1 MFMTAKNAMSVD
13 MRQSS
18 KNVGN
23 AVLGNQQ
30 GNVMLPIVIAFTVIG
45 ILLQSSELNRIVQNS
60 YLTKNLHIRDSRNSL
75 AFHLGR
81 YGSLPTS
88 FRNSVIA
95 SDNVDLQNCLF
106 GNGSSP
112 CYADGREYPVK
123 LLEASVDGAP
133 AKIISG
139 PGQSSLSQA
148 QPVLYNDKGQLCET
162 GATRATLTC
171 PFEVTTTFK
180 ARCAAAATSCATAES
195 IILHYHISTPQD
207 LYSSDSSMTFR
218 NPLILA
224 SVENTSTEVKVAD
237 ILPPAYD
244 FIPNA
249 MTKVSY
255 VVETIVDP
263 GTTTTTTATVSYND
277 VYAAVLAAIG
287 GSNTTLAQQIATSL
301 FQEYHLTNLETIG
314 AISLIWT
321 QNQGVADR
329 IADAISYRE
338 TNLQNYTP
346 PTAAEIAE
354 IAKVPL
360 TIAPTNEQLAR
371 AIASGLYPDSVLN
384 QQMADALANTTDYQ
398 TQQDAVS
405 NRITSAAQ
413 AQALQTAI
421 VTSGLKGDP
430 SYRLAAVVAELN
442 FTDAS
447 LLTTYAK
454 VAVASG
460 ANEVVT
466 SQIVYQGI
474 TDVNVAIQ
482 LMASQPAPTTA
493 TTTASTTTSIST
505 TTQTTTATQTTT
517 SSIVPVIYT
526 TACTDI
532 TLCGTTIGM

>member
-1 MFMTAKNAMSVD
+1 MFMTPKNVMSID
-13 MRQSS
+13 MRQTS
-18 KNVGN
+18 KCFRK
-23 AVLGNQQ
+23 AALSNQR
-30 GNVMLPIVIAFTVIG
+30 GYVMLPIVIAFTVIG
-45 ILLQSSELNRIVQNS
+45 IILQSSELTRIVQNS
-60 YLTKNLHIRDSRNSL
+60 YMKTNLHTRDSRNSL
-75 AFHLGR
+75 AFQLDR

-88 FRNSVIA
+88 FRNSVID
-95 SDNVDLQNCLF
+95 SGNVDLQNCLL

-123 LLEASVDGAP
+123 LLEASVNGAP

-139 PGQSSLSQA
+139 PGQSSSSQA
-148 QPVLYNDKGQLCET
+148 QPVFYNNKGQLCET
-162 GATRATLTC
+162 ATQATVAC

-180 ARCAAAATSCATAES
+180 ARCAAAATSCTTAEA
-195 IILHYHISTPQD
+195 IILHYFISTPQS
-207 LYSSDSSMTFR
+207 LYSSTDFR
-218 NPLILA
+218 TRLALA
-224 SVENTSTEVKVAD
+224 SVENMSTEVKVAD
-237 ILPPAYD
+237 ILPPAYG
-244 FIPNA
+244 FIPNSI
-249 MTKVSY
+249 TKVSY
-255 VVETIVDP
+255 VVETIVTP
-263 GTTTTTTATVSYND
+263 GTTTTVATVTYDD

-329 IADAISYRE
+329 IADAISYRQ

-384 QQMADALANTTDYQ
+384 QQMADALVNTTDYQ

-405 NRITSAAQ
+405 NKITSAAQ

-442 FTDAS
+442 ITDAS
-447 LLTTYAK
+447 LLTTYAN

-466 SQIVYQGI
+466 AQIVYQGI

-493 TTTASTTTSIST
+493 TTTTPSATTNSSTTIQTTI
-505 TTQTTTATQTTT
+505 TTQTTTSTM
-517 SSIVPVIYT
+517 VPVIYT

-532 TLCGTTIGM
+532 TSCGTTIGM

>member
-1 MFMTAKNAMSVD
+1 
-13 MRQSS
+13 
-18 KNVGN
+18 
-23 AVLGNQQ
+23 
-30 GNVMLPIVIAFTVIG
+30 
-45 ILLQSSELNRIVQNS
+45 
-60 YLTKNLHIRDSRNSL
+60 
-75 AFHLGR
+75 
-81 YGSLPTS
+81 
-88 FRNSVIA
+88 
-95 SDNVDLQNCLF
+95 
-106 GNGSSP
+106 
-112 CYADGREYPVK
+112 
-123 LLEASVDGAP
+123 
-133 AKIISG
+133 
-139 PGQSSLSQA
+139 
-148 QPVLYNDKGQLCET
+148 
-162 GATRATLTC
+162 
-171 PFEVTTTFK
+171 
-180 ARCAAAATSCATAES
+180 
-195 IILHYHISTPQD
+195 
-207 LYSSDSSMTFR
+207 
-218 NPLILA
+218 LA

-237 ILPPAYD
+237 ILPPAYG
-244 FIPNA
+244 FIPNSI
-249 MTKVSY
+249 TKVSY
-255 VVETIVDP
+255 VVETIVTP
-263 GTTTTTTATVSYND
+263 GTTTTVATVTYDD

-329 IADAISYRE
+329 IADAISYRQ

-384 QQMADALANTTDYQ
+384 QQMADALVNTTDYQ

-405 NRITSAAQ
+405 NKITSAAQ

-442 FTDAS
+442 ITDAS
-447 LLTTYAK
+447 LLTTYAN

-466 SQIVYQGI
+466 AQIVYQGI

-493 TTTASTTTSIST
+493 TTTTPSATTNSSTTIQTTI
-505 TTQTTTATQTTT
+505 TTQTTTSTM
-517 SSIVPVIYT
+517 VPVIYT

-532 TLCGTTIGM
+532 TSCGTTIGM